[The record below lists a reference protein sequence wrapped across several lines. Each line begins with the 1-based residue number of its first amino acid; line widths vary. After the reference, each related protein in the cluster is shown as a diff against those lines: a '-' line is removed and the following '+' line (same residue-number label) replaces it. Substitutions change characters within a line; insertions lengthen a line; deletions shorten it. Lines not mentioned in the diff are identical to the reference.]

1 MKNKNFNRLQSLG
14 KALMTP
20 VAVLPLAAL
29 LLRLG
34 AGVPGIEGIFA
45 EIILKAG
52 AGVFDNMS
60 LIFAI
65 GIAFGLAK
73 GNHGAAALAGAV
85 GYFVTT
91 NVYTVINPDI
101 NTGVFSG
108 IVVGLMAGWLYN
120 KYHNINLPE
129 WLGFFGGK
137 RFVPIISSVA
147 AIFLGLIFGFVW
159 PFIQSVLDAFGNL
172 IVTSGGIG
180 QFVYGFGNRLLI
192 PFGLHH
198 ILNSIFWFTHGEF
211 VNTAG
216 EVIRGDLLRFLAGDP
231 TAGVFMAGFFPVM
244 MFGLPA
250 AALAMYTTAKKEYRA
265 TIGGALFSVGFTS
278 FLTGITEPL
287 EFMFVFLAP
296 GLYVVHSILT
306 GLALVV
312 TNMLGILHGFG
323 FSAGFIDYV
332 IQYNLASKPILLL
345 GVGLAFGAVYYV
357 VFVFCIKKF
366 DLKTPGRV
374 NESGENIDGLI
385 DEKGIKGLAQEYIL
399 ALGGEAN
406 IEEVNA
412 CITRLRLS
420 LVSTS
425 KANEDQLKALGASGV
440 LIANEKSIQVIV
452 GTKAE
457 ILAEEMDMLMSSKNK
472 TRI

>member
-1 MKNKNFNRLQSLG
+1 MSKKTFSGLQSLG

-34 AGVPGIEGIFA
+34 AGVPGIEGVFA

-65 GIAFGLAK
+65 GISFGLAK

-120 KYHNINLPE
+120 KYHNIKLPE

-159 PFIQSVLDAFGNL
+159 PSIQAVLDAFGNA
-172 IVTSGGIG
+172 IVTSGGVG
-180 QFVYGFGNRLLI
+180 QFFYGFGNRLLI

-211 VNTAG
+211 VNAAG

-231 TAGVFMAGFFPVM
+231 SAGVFMAGFFPVM

-265 TIGGALFSVGFTS
+265 AIGGALFSVGFTS

-287 EFMFVFLAP
+287 EFMFIFLAP
-296 GLYVVHSILT
+296 GLYVIHSILT
-306 GLALVV
+306 GLALVAA
-312 TNMLGILHGFG
+312 NMLGILHGFG
-323 FSAGFIDYV
+323 FSAGFFDYV
-332 IQYNLASKPILLL
+332 INFNLASKPVLLL
-345 GVGLAFGAVYYV
+345 GLGLVFGVIYYV
-357 VFVFCIKKF
+357 VFVFFIKKF

-374 NESGENIDGLI
+374 DDSGQGIEELI
-385 DEKGIKGLAQEYIL
+385 SEMGVSGLAQEYIV
-399 ALGGEAN
+399 ALGGKEN
-406 IEEVNA
+406 IEDVNA

-420 LVSTS
+420 LGSAS
-425 KANEDQLKALGASGV
+425 KVDEERLKQLGVTGV
-440 LIANEKSIQVIV
+440 LIPNEKNIQV
-452 GTKAE
+452 
-457 ILAEEMDMLMSSKNK
+457 
-472 TRI
+472 